1 MAFLIGEACVDVMD
15 RSCIKVCPV
24 DCIYVGARKLYIN
37 PVECIDCG
45 ACEPECPVQAIYID
59 DDVPFEEQWSIT
71 DNADFFTT
79 VLAGKHQ
86 PVGNPGGARKVGP
99 IGADTPCISAL
110 PVKDV
115 T

>member
-24 DCIYVGARKLYIN
+24 
-37 PVECIDCG
+37 ECIGCA

-59 DDVPFEEQWSIT
+59 DDVPAEEQWHIA
-71 DNADFFTT
+71 DNADFFTN
-79 VLAGKHQ
+79 VLPGEQ
-86 PVGNPGGARKVGP
+86 RPVGNPGGSRNTGP
-99 IGADTPCISAL
+99 IGVDTPRISGL

>member
-15 RSCIKVCPV
+15 QSCIKVCPV

-37 PVECIDCG
+37 PVACIDCA
-45 ACEPECPVQAIYID
+45 ACEPKCPVQAIYID
-59 DDVPFEEQWSIT
+59 DDVPAEEQWHIA

-79 VLAGKHQ
+79 VLPGRKE
-86 PVGNPGGARKVGP
+86 PVGNPGGSRNVGP
-99 IGADTPCISAL
+99 IGVDTPRISGI
-110 PVKDV
+110 PVKDM